1 MQFLS
6 HELIY
11 FVRAIAFGVAVGYA
25 FFYFFLYFKV
35 IIEDIIKIQRI
46 DVDLWWIMTVSVSI
60 IMGVIGALLLM

>member
-1 MQFLS
+1 MEFLS

-11 FVRAIAFGVAVGYA
+11 FLRAIAFGIVVGYA
-25 FFYFFLYFKV
+25 FFYFLLYFKV
-35 IIEDIIKIQRI
+35 IIEDIIGNKKI

>member
-1 MQFLS
+1 MQYIS
-6 HELIY
+6 QELIT
-11 FVRAIAFGVAVGYA
+11 FVRAILFGIAVGYA

>member
-11 FVRAIAFGVAVGYA
+11 FFRAIAFGVVVGYA

-46 DVDLWWIMTVSVSI
+46 DVDLWWILTVSVSI
-60 IMGVIGALLLM
+60 VMGVIGALLLM